1 MKLLESPKKDVDST
15 KNWEIVL
22 KLGSDEFV
30 LVNRN
35 LGKNDYQ
42 HSSKVF
48 FSFVSNKQ
56 IG

>member
-1 MKLLESPKKDVDST
+1 MKLLESAKKDVDST

-42 HSSKVF
+42 HSLKVF